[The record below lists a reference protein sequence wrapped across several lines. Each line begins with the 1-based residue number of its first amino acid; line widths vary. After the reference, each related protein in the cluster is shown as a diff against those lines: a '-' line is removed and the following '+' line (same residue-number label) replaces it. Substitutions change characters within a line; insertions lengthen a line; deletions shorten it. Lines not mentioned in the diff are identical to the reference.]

1 MLVIDKPA
9 GCTSFDVIRTLRRVL
24 GVHKMGHA
32 GTLDPFATGVLVV
45 GVGKETKQLASL
57 LHADK
62 EYEADLLL
70 GVETDSYDLTGAV
83 VHVASEDAVRGV
95 TRDRFAA
102 LIPLFLGEI
111 EQTPPVYSALKIKG
125 QRAADRVRA
134 GEQVVLKSRR
144 VRIDAI
150 EVIEFLPA
158 LRTTLVSERFFPA
171 VRIRV
176 RSGGGMYVR
185 SLAHDFGARL
195 GVGAHLVALR
205 RTQVGPYRIEQA
217 VPLAEVTTAHLAS
230 LLAAF

>member
-24 GVHKMGHA
+24 GVRKMGHA

-45 GVGKETKQLASL
+45 GVGKETKQLSSL

-62 EYEADLLL
+62 EYEADLLF

-83 VHVASEDAVRGV
+83 VGVASEDAVRGV

-102 LIPLFLGEI
+102 LIPSFLGEI
-111 EQTPPVYSALKIKG
+111 EQTPSVYSALKIKG

-150 EVIEFLPA
+150 EILDFISSAHTAPV
-158 LRTTLVSERFFPA
+158 

-185 SLAHDFGARL
+185 SLAHDFGVRL
-195 GVGAHLVALR
+195 GVGAHLIALR

-217 VPLAEVTTAHLAS
+217 VPLAEVRAPQASSPLAS
-230 LLAAF
+230 

>member
-24 GVHKMGHA
+24 GVRKMGHA
-32 GTLDPFATGVLVV
+32 GTLDPFATGVLVI
-45 GVGKETKQLASL
+45 GVGKETKQLSSL

-83 VHVASEDAVRGV
+83 VGVASEDAVRGV

-150 EVIEFLPA
+150 EILDFVHDATSVFMP
-158 LRTTLVSERFFPA
+158 ERRFPV

-195 GVGAHLVALR
+195 GVGAHLIALR

-217 VPLAEVTTAHLAS
+217 VPLAEVKAQQASSFLA
-230 LLAAF
+230 F